1 MKALIIEDELPA
13 QVQLERLIN
22 STFPAIEVIGRI
34 DSVKGA
40 IRWLNESQPDLI
52 FMDVE
57 LSDGQ
62 CFEIFRHVT
71 VHVPVIITTAYSNY
85 AIQAFKV
92 NSIDYL
98 LKPIDKDE
106 FTTAVNK
113 AIKSQQHQLPDF
125 SVLEEILKQRVSPA
139 KEYKQRFTV
148 KVGDRIL
155 IIPMGEIA
163 YFYAEEKVTFIVT
176 HENKRYITDYTLD
189 ALEEQL
195 NPKLFFRLSRGC
207 IAHIESIKSVSKYF
221 NSRLKIT
228 LSPPSA
234 EEILVSRIRIPQFMS
249 WLDGE

>member
-22 STFPAIEVIGRI
+22 SNFPAIEVVERI

-40 IRWLNESQPDLI
+40 IRWLNENQPDLI

-62 CFEIFRHVT
+62 CFEIFKHTT
-71 VHVPVIITTAYSNY
+71 VQVPVIITTAYSNY

-98 LKPIDKDE
+98 LKPIDNEE
-106 FTTAVNK
+106 FKTAVNK

-125 SVLEEILKQRVSPA
+125 SALEQILKQRVST

-148 KVGDRIL
+148 KLGDRIL
-155 IIPMGEIA
+155 IIPMSDIA
-163 YFYAEEKVTFIVT
+163 YFQAEEKVTFIVT

-228 LSPPSA
+228 LSPPSS